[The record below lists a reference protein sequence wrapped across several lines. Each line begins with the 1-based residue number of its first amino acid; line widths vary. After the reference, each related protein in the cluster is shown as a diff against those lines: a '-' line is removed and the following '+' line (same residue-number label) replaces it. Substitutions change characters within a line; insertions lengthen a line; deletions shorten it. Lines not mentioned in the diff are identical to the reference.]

1 MKQSRKAISG
11 EVEMEDLDALHEF
24 GRELE
29 RRIRL
34 QTFPL
39 AVKVLRRENEI
50 PAEAFRPMGHSG
62 YHLATCQ
69 GLALS
74 RREGTLVAQ
83 TKEDMWCPESVIG
96 LGLAEPPRFFLEG
109 HHRFPQS
116 TESLEAGSVWA
127 QAFPRFEPGECV
139 GVLSAPLTEARF
151 IPDVVVIYCDAH
163 QLGTLLLAASSKT
176 GHEVTCTVS
185 SKGACVYS
193 IVAPVKN
200 EGYQVTAPCPGD
212 RRYAMAQRDELIF
225 SLHRRKVP
233 ELLTS
238 LRYLDQYAYRLPLR
252 CIMHPEAELPENYVE
267 LGKMIGM
274 RWMKGNELAKYK

>member
-1 MKQSRKAISG
+1 
-11 EVEMEDLDALHEF
+11 MEELDALHGL

-29 RRIRL
+29 KRMRL

-50 PAEAFRPMGHSG
+50 PAEAFRPMRDSG
-62 YHLATCQ
+62 CHLATCQ
-69 GLALS
+69 GFALS
-74 RREGTLVAQ
+74 RREGKVVVQ

-96 LGLAEPPRFFLEG
+96 LGLAEPPPFFLEG

-116 TESLEAGSVWA
+116 AESLEAGSVWA
-127 QAFPRFEPGECV
+127 REFPRFEPGEYV
-139 GVLSAPLTEARF
+139 AVLSAPLTEANF

-163 QLGTLLLAASSKT
+163 QLGTLLLVASSKT

-212 RRYAMAQRDELIF
+212 GRYAMAQRDELIF
-225 SLHRRKVP
+225 SLHRRRVP
-233 ELLTS
+233 GLLSS
-238 LRYLDQYAYRLPLR
+238 LRYLDRYAYRLPLR
-252 CIMHPEAELPENYVE
+252 CIMHPEAELPKNYVE

-274 RWMKGNELAKYK
+274 RWMNRNERKG